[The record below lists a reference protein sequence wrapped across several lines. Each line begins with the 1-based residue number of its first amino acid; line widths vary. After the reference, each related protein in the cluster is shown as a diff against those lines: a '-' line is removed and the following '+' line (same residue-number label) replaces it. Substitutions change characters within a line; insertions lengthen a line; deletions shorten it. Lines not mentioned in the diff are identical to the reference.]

1 MDTDIRQFFDRF
13 VQAFASFDGEA
24 IASRY
29 VAPYMAVRS
38 DGSARV
44 LATPADI
51 AAYFQGVL
59 DDYRKLG
66 CAGCRYKDLQQQVLG
81 ATAALATVTWVLEKS
96 GGEVISSWRESY
108 TLVRTEHELK
118 VRASVDHAP

>member
-1 MDTDIRQFFDRF
+1 MDSEIRQFFDRF
-13 VQAFASFDGEA
+13 VQAFPSFDGEA
-24 IASRY
+24 IAARY
-29 VAPYMAVRS
+29 VAPYMALRS

-44 LATPADI
+44 LATQADI

-66 CAGCRYKDLQQQVLG
+66 CAGCRYEALQARTLG
-81 ATAALATVTWVLEKS
+81 ANAALATVTWILEKA

-108 TLVRTEHELK
+108 TLVRADDELK